1 MKTKHLPT
9 IVFWEEMKGIGN
21 MKEIGERTQGWE
33 NLEETVSLSAISLAF
48 QGKNYGKLI
57 LEVLEMPGTPQKQ
70 KWAAATITKQT
81 QTFAKKQKPVTT
93 KYFSLSHSIPTK
105 ATTTELAQK
114 LEKHPKPIKTMFNQ

>member
-1 MKTKHLPT
+1 
-9 IVFWEEMKGIGN
+9 MKGIGN

-33 NLEETVSLSAISLAF
+33 NLEERVSLSAISLAF

-81 QTFAKKQKPVTT
+81 QKLAKKNQKPVTT
-93 KYFSLSHSIPTK
+93 NYFPFPTYSH
-105 ATTTELAQK
+105 
-114 LEKHPKPIKTMFNQ
+114 